1 MVRRGSTVRV
11 RQRASRSPCR
21 SAPSGWERDHRRAPR
36 RPPSVHRLSG
46 LSPPRFR
53 GDCFDWFPTLIRGLV
68 SGTYRLAWCR
78 SNSAGGTPP
87 SEVCRRSVLNHAWI
101 ELAREKHGSRF
112 QDLVRTAQ
120 LEHLATQLADLLTLL
135 ARRQVW
141 AAAFVRFRPGGRT
154 CAASPTATPDQQRR
168 ARSDVP
174 SRTPTAS
181 HGPTS
186 STGCFLALGM
196 TDLLPPGKPWE
207 QSLRQNRDGSCCTT
221 AAEEAARVPRARVM
235 LAQSV
240 QTKKSRV
247 LNWPR
252 LLNEGAAASV

>member
-101 ELAREKHGSRF
+101 ELARENTEAAFRISFARRSSNTSRRSSRISSRSSLVGRSGRRPSF
-112 QDLVRTAQ
+112 AFDLADVLAQRLRRQPQISSDVRDRTSR
-120 LEHLATQLADLLTLL
+120 LEHQP
-135 ARRQVW
+135 RRTVQP
-141 AAAFVRFRPGGRT
+141 ALPG
-154 CAASPTATPDQQRR
+154 AS
-168 ARSDVP
+168 
-174 SRTPTAS
+174 
-181 HGPTS
+181 
-186 STGCFLALGM
+186 
-196 TDLLPPGKPWE
+196 
-207 QSLRQNRDGSCCTT
+207 SLS
-221 AAEEAARVPRARVM
+221 A
-235 LAQSV
+235 
-240 QTKKSRV
+240 
-247 LNWPR
+247 
-252 LLNEGAAASV
+252 